1 MNKEL
6 KISEDKIEVKEFKV
20 IYNKTF
26 MKKFEPLHI
35 VDDYNNGQDI
45 KVQLMRALL
54 LSEEGRKHIWTH
66 IKDDWNDYGFHISNG
81 HQLNNRNLYIITN
94 KPCEENVD
102 YNVRGWNW
110 ETIPTLN
117 ELKEMNDDSS

>member
-1 MNKEL
+1 VNKMNKEL
-6 KISEDKIEVKEFKV
+6 KINEDKIEVKEFKV

-54 LSEEGRKHIWTH
+54 MSEEGR
-66 IKDDWNDYGFHISNG
+66 
-81 HQLNNRNLYIITN
+81 
-94 KPCEENVD
+94 
-102 YNVRGWNW
+102 
-110 ETIPTLN
+110 
-117 ELKEMNDDSS
+117 